1 MIKNYIKTTIR
12 NILRQKGYSFITIFS
27 LTIGIAAFL
36 MISLWIYT
44 ELSYDKFYHNSNNLY
59 QVLGQGSKFKNF
71 ESLPQLLA
79 PVLQQD
85 IPEIIYASRYEN
97 QAEVLLKHNDL
108 SFYESGIIKVDN
120 TFFDIFK
127 FGFLQGVRQMALKGP
142 DSIVIT
148 KKIADK
154 YFPHENP
161 MGKILTIDNKYDFK
175 ITGVIEDIAFNSSLQ
190 FKMVI
195 LFENITSTRALS
207 WDNFAPKVFIQLHEN
222 SSTGDI
228 NNKLANFVEKHQSGS
243 KLGLSILPFKE
254 RHLFF
259 SDIKKYIY
267 LFFAIGILILIIA
280 SVNFIN
286 LSTVRSINRAREIGI
301 RKVLGA
307 FRKNIIFQ
315 FLGESLILAV
325 IAIFL
330 VLISLGPLLRIF
342 TNLTGKT
349 ILLNNLFVILI
360 IGFVTLI
367 SGIFAGIY
375 PAFFIAN
382 FQPTEVLKGKVQGRR
397 KSHVLRNALIV
408 FQFSISVILIIG
420 AKGIFTQ
427 LNHMKDMDVGYQR
440 EHVIQIPFKGESLNF
455 YSVFK
460 NDLNLDQRIQSVSG
474 SIAGMPYFGWT
485 TGGIDWDGKDKDQKV
500 FVNFNYIDY
509 DFFKTMMIRIK
520 EGRVFS
526 KAYPSDTKNYIINE
540 EMAGVMGFTSPLGE
554 TIRLWDKPGEI
565 IGVVK
570 NFNHETL
577 EKKIE
582 PLILLLRP
590 NNIEFALVKI
600 KPQGISSTIQYIRK
614 TWDRI
619 LPAYPFKYEFLDNEF
634 NSKYLNIE
642 KIGKLVNVFSALA
655 VFISCLGL
663 FGLAS
668 FNTEERRKE
677 VGIRKTLGSTSW
689 KIVFLFTKDFIK
701 WVIIA
706 NLIAW
711 PIAWYVMHKWL
722 QNFAYH
728 INLTIWSFLLAGV
741 LVFMISIFA
750 VGYQTIKAAI
760 ANPIDSLRYE

>member
-1 MIKNYIKTTIR
+1 MIKIYIKTTIR

-44 ELSYDKFYHNSNNLY
+44 ELSYDKFYNNSNNLY
-59 QVLGQGSKFKNF
+59 QVLGQGAKFKNF
-71 ESLPQLLA
+71 ESLPQPLA

-97 QAEVLLKHNDL
+97 QPEVLLKHNDL
-108 SFYESGIIKVDN
+108 SFYEKGFIKVDN
-120 TFFDIFK
+120 TFFDILK
-127 FGFLQGVRQMALKGP
+127 FRFLQGVRQLALKGP

-161 MGKILTIDNKYDFK
+161 MGKILTINHKYDFK
-175 ITGVIEDIAFNSSLQ
+175 ITGIIEDIAFNSSIQ
-190 FKMVI
+190 FEMVI
-195 LFENITSTRALS
+195 PFENISSTGALS
-207 WDNFAPKVFIQLHEN
+207 WDNFAPKVFIQVHEN
-222 SSTGDI
+222 ASLKDI
-228 NNKLANFVEKHQSGS
+228 NSKLANFVEKYQTGS

-259 SDIKKYIY
+259 SGIKKYIY
-267 LFFAIGILILIIA
+267 LFLMIGILILIIA

-301 RKVLGA
+301 RKVSGA

-325 IAIFL
+325 IAVLL
-330 VLISLGPLLRIF
+330 VLISLGPLARVF

-349 ILLNNLFVILI
+349 LLLNNLFLILI
-360 IGFVTLI
+360 MGFVTLI

-375 PAFFIAN
+375 PAFFISN
-382 FQPTEVLKGKVQGRR
+382 FQPTDVLKGKVQGKR
-397 KSHVLRNALIV
+397 KSHIVRNALIV

-420 AKGIFTQ
+420 AKGISTQ

-440 EHVIQIPFKGESLNF
+440 EHVIQIPFKGESLKF

-460 NDLNLDQRIQSVSG
+460 NNLNQDQRIKSVSG

-485 TGGIDWDGKDKDQKV
+485 TGGIDWDGKDKDQNV

-509 DFFKTMMIRIK
+509 DFFKTMLIGIK

-540 EMAGVMGFTSPLGE
+540 EMAGVMGFTSPVGE

-590 NNIEFALVKI
+590 NTIEFALVKI
-600 KPQGISSTIQYIRK
+600 KSQDISATIQYIKR
-614 TWDRI
+614 TWDGI

-634 NSKYLNIE
+634 NSKYFNIE
-642 KIGKLVNVFSALA
+642 KIGKLVNVFSAIA
-655 VFISCLGL
+655 VFIACLGL

-689 KIVFLFTKDFIK
+689 QIVFLFTKDFIK

-711 PIAWYVMHKWL
+711 PIAWYVMNKWL

-728 INLTIWSFLLAGV
+728 GNLTIWSFLLAGV

-750 VGYQTIKAAI
+750 VGYQTIKASI
-760 ANPIDSLRYE
+760 SNPVDSLRYE